1 MVPMAKTNEFQWSP
15 EEKAVAKVAFSK
27 AYGREIDTLVKV
39 VRDQASSLSSMDD
52 IWHLH
57 DFLSARRHE
66 LDGKYDDRESAL
78 LFVFSSLVKE
88 GWLSLDELAGL
99 DPAKVSKISALTRLL

>member
-1 MVPMAKTNEFQWSP
+1 MTKTTEFQWSP
-15 EEKAVAKVAFSK
+15 EEKAVAKLAFST
-27 AYGREIDTLVKV
+27 AYNREIDTLVKV
-39 VRDQASSLSSMDD
+39 VRERAGHLSSMDE
-52 IWHLH
+52 IWQLH

-78 LFVFSSLVKE
+78 IFVFSSLVKD

-99 DPAKVSKISALTRLL
+99 DSAKVSKIAALTRIL

>member
-1 MVPMAKTNEFQWSP
+1 MAKTTEFQWSA
-15 EEKAVAKVAFSK
+15 EEMAVAKLAFSK
-27 AYGREIDTLVKV
+27 AYRREIDTLVRV
-39 VRDQASSLSSMDD
+39 VRDRASSLNTMDD
-52 IWHLH
+52 IWQLH

-78 LFVFSSLVKE
+78 IFVFSSLVKE

-99 DPAKVSKISALTRLL
+99 DPEKVSKISALTRIL

>member
-1 MVPMAKTNEFQWSP
+1 MHTSELQWSS
-15 EEKAVAKVAFSK
+15 EEKALAKAAIAA
-27 AYGREIDTLVKV
+27 AYSREIRGLVQV
-39 VRDQASSLSSMDD
+39 VRDRASSLNSMDD
-52 IWHLH
+52 LWQLH

-88 GWLSLDELAGL
+88 GWLSLDELEGL
-99 DPAKVSKISALTRLL
+99 DAAKLSKITALTRMF

>member
-1 MVPMAKTNEFQWSP
+1 MHTSELQWST
-15 EEKAVAKVAFSK
+15 EEKALAKEAIAT
-27 AYGREIDTLVKV
+27 AYSREISGLVQV
-39 VRDQASSLSSMDD
+39 VRDRSSSLNSMDD
-52 IWHLH
+52 LWQLH

-88 GWLSLDELAGL
+88 GWLSLDDLEGL
-99 DPAKVSKISALTRLL
+99 DSAKLSKIAALTRMF

>member
-1 MVPMAKTNEFQWSP
+1 MHTSELQWST
-15 EEKAVAKVAFSK
+15 EEQALAQEAIAT
-27 AYGREIDTLVKV
+27 AYSREISGLVQV
-39 VRDQASSLSSMDD
+39 VRDRASSLNSMDD
-52 IWHLH
+52 LWQLH

-88 GWLSLDELAGL
+88 GWLSLDELEGL
-99 DPAKVSKISALTRLL
+99 DAAKLSKITALTRMF